1 MNQGEILDGFLK
13 SEKMNEY
20 LHITIVAVIREVL
33 ARFATAITENC
44 GITKKKNAVA
54 RQGAIFHDNRM
65 GS

>member
-1 MNQGEILDGFLK
+1 MQRDRFIESKIRNASHE
-13 SEKMNEY
+13 N

-44 GITKKKNAVA
+44 GITKNKNAVA
-54 RQGAIFHDNRM
+54 GHGAIFHDKRM

>member
-1 MNQGEILDGFLK
+1 MK
-13 SEKMNEY
+13 KMNKKCQPGSHEY

-44 GITKKKNAVA
+44 GITKNKNAVA
-54 RQGAIFHDNRM
+54 RHGAIVHDKRM